1 MSNSI
6 DSSFVNFN
14 VSAGN
19 ITFISLVGFDTAAM
33 TIIRNSKMRKT
44 KRVETLKKV
53 QNAKLQSLLIDEKR
67 KFL

>member
-44 KRVETLKKV
+44 KRVETFKKSLEYQV
-53 QNAKLQSLLIDEKR
+53 AKLAHR
-67 KFL
+67 